1 MEASPY
7 VAVVDDERSV
17 ALAIGRLICS
27 AGFSVKTFTS
37 GDDLLRSLKQR
48 RPDCIVADLHMQDLS
63 GILLQQLV
71 AGLAPGL
78 PVIVMSGDDSL
89 ASRTK
94 AIDAGARAYL
104 EKPID
109 QAVLLEALETAL
121 AWSSTAPIAPQ
132 ETHCELRLASPDT

>member
-37 GDDLLRSLKQR
+37 GADLIQSLEHR
-48 RPDCIVADLHMQDLS
+48 RPSCIVADLHMPDLS
-63 GILLQQLV
+63 GMLLQQL
-71 AGLAPGL
+71 LATLSPGL
-78 PVIVMSGDDSL
+78 PVVIMSGDDSV

-94 AIDAGARAYL
+94 AIAAGAQAYL
-104 EKPID
+104 VKPLD
-109 QAVLLEALETAL
+109 EAVLLEAIETAL
-121 AWSSTAPIAPQ
+121 ASSSTAA
-132 ETHCELRLASPDT
+132 